1 MEDDTPVIY
10 GLEFQARALASQL
23 AESDAVRFL
32 VGTQSLKLSHN
43 QVHVVELNEETGGLT
58 TQVFQHGAGEVW
70 TLTASPSDASI
81 IATCYNTLTAEN
93 TCCMKSAVWRLPLR
107 DDTAEDEVA
116 ERGSVNELPAVELVC
131 QLDTEPFGQEVKV
144 TCFHPTDGSKAASV
158 VDNKFVVWD
167 LDHGNT
173 AKAIHSGVLEG
184 KGQPRFTTGKWNPH
198 HGCSQ
203 FVTANDGHVRS
214 WDLRVPPVRSCW
226 RVENAHCQLVRDFD
240 FNPNKQYYMAT
251 CGDDGYS
258 RFWDVRNPSEPA
270 IARADHSHW
279 VWRIRY
285 NHFHD
290 QLVLTSSSD
299 SRVILTSVASISSEP
314 LSHMI
319 DDESSPGDN
328 ATDSQKEKLE
338 DGVLA
343 TYDEHEDSVYSVEW
357 SSADPWTFASLSYD
371 GRLVISKV
379 PRADKYMILL

>member
-23 AESDAVRFL
+23 AESDAVRFM

-43 QVHVVELNEETGGLT
+43 QVHVVELNEETGGLLK
-58 TQVFQHGAGEVW
+58 QVFQHGAGEVW
-70 TLTASPSDASI
+70 TLAASPSDANL

-93 TCCMKSAVWRLPLR
+93 TCCMQSAIWRLPLQV
-107 DDTAEDEVA
+107 DGVPDEVA
-116 ERGSVNELPAVELVC
+116 ECGGMSDLPALELVC
-131 QLDTEPFGQEVKV
+131 QLDTEPHGQDVKV

-158 VDNKFVVWD
+158 VDNKFVIWD
-167 LDHGNT
+167 LNHRDT
-173 AKAIHSGVLEG
+173 AKVVQSGVLEG

-203 FVTANDGHVRS
+203 FVTANEGHVRS
-214 WDLRVPPVRSCW
+214 WDLRGSPVRSAW
-226 RVENAHCQLVRDFD
+226 TVENAHCQLVRDLD

-270 IARADHSHW
+270 VARADHSHW
-279 VWRIRY
+279 VWSIRY

-299 SRVILTSVASISSEP
+299 SQVILTSIASISSEP
-314 LSHMI
+314 ISHMV
-319 DDESSPGDN
+319 DDDSNQGDT
-328 ATDSQKEKLE
+328 ATDVQKEKLE

-379 PRADKYMILL
+379 PRAEKYMILL

>member
-279 VWRIRY
+279 
-285 NHFHD
+285 
-290 QLVLTSSSD
+290 
-299 SRVILTSVASISSEP
+299 
-314 LSHMI
+314 
-319 DDESSPGDN
+319 
-328 ATDSQKEKLE
+328 LE

>member
-1 MEDDTPVIY
+1 MEDDNPVIY

-23 AESDAVRFL
+23 AESDTVQFL
-32 VGTQSLKLSHN
+32 VGTQSLKLTHN

-58 TQVFQHGAGEVW
+58 THVFQHSAGEVW
-70 TLTASPSDASI
+70 HLASCPSNPSLI
-81 IATCYNTLTAEN
+81 STCYNTLTDQN
-93 TCCMKSAVWRLPLR
+93 TCSMKSAIWKLPVTSE
-107 DDTAEDEVA
+107 DAIDEVS
-116 ERGSVNELPAVELVC
+116 ENRDVNELLALEQVC
-131 QLDTEPFGQEVKV
+131 QLDTQSHGQDVKV
-144 TCFHPTDGSKAASV
+144 TCFHPTDGSKVASV
-158 VDNKFVVWD
+158 VDNKFLIWD
-167 LDHGNT
+167 LNPGG
-173 AKAIHSGVLEG
+173 APKEIHSGILEG

-203 FVTANDGHVRS
+203 FVTANDSHIRS
-214 WDLRVPPVRSCW
+214 WDLRVSPVKSAW
-226 RVENAHCQLVRDFD
+226 SVENAHCQLVRDLD

-258 RFWDVRNPSEPA
+258 RFWDSRNPSEPV

-279 VWRIRY
+279 VWSIRY

-299 SRVILTSVASISSEP
+299 SQVILTSVASISSEP
-314 LSHMI
+314 LSHMV
-319 DDESSPGDN
+319 DDDPNQDESVPD
-328 ATDSQKEKLE
+328 TPREKLE

>member
-10 GLEFQARALASQL
+10 GLEFQ
-23 AESDAVRFL
+23 
-32 VGTQSLKLSHN
+32 
-43 QVHVVELNEETGGLT
+43 VHLVELNEETGGLT
-58 TQVFQHGAGEVW
+58 THVYQHGAGEVW
-70 TLTASPSDASI
+70 HLASSPSDASV
-81 IATCYNTLTAEN
+81 IATSYNTLTDQN
-93 TCCMKSAVWRLPLR
+93 TCCMKSAIWKLPSFDDSCN
-107 DDTAEDEVA
+107 DDTQDHQE
-116 ERGSVNELPAVELVC
+116 VNELEALELIC
-131 QLDTEPFGQEVKV
+131 QLDTESYGQDVKI
-144 TCFHPTDGSKAASV
+144 TCFHPTEGSKAATV
-158 VDNKFVVWD
+158 VDNKFLIWD
-167 LDHGNT
+167 LNNGRS
-173 AKAIHSGVLEG
+173 AKEIHSGVLEG

-203 FVTANDGHVRS
+203 
-214 WDLRVPPVRSCW
+214 DL
-226 RVENAHCQLVRDFD
+226 D
-240 FNPNKQYYMAT
+240 FNPNKQYFMAT

-279 VWRIRY
+279 VWSIRY

-290 QLVLTSSSD
+290 QLILTSSSD
-299 SRVILTSVASISSEP
+299 SQVILTSVASISSEP
-314 LSHMI
+314 LSHMV
-319 DDESSPGDN
+319 DD
-328 ATDSQKEKLE
+328 DSNQDDAVPDTPKEKLE